1 MINPLYYNINILTQ
15 NMITLTN
22 IQYNFFNYQKI
33 LKDNQIL
40 KNNNYKYIN
49 ENNNLKKRLLE
60 SETSLE
66 LINHIKKKKINNTS
80 NYATIIY
87 NPNPFSW
94 SDEKINN
101 ILESIKS
108 INDIIKLE
116 NNWDNIKH
124 NSILQKLY
132 HLIPPLQKLNNMIG
146 LSKIKNDIFKKIIY
160 YIQQKSSDD
169 YLHTI
174 ITGPPGVGKTEFS
187 KIYADIF
194 VRLGLLKTDKFI
206 EIKRDDLVGEYLGQ
220 TSVKTRKLL
229 DSAMDGVLFLDEAY
243 SLGNEEKRD
252 SFSKE
257 AIDMINQYLSEK
269 KDQFMFII
277 AGYEDDI
284 ESCLLAYNKGMK
296 RRFQNYYNIDGYTPI
311 ELRDIFIQKIQKSSY
326 NLNIDNDI
334 LTNFFINKKNN
345 FKYYGGDIEKLIT
358 EIKHIQSIRTF
369 NNNIN
374 NKDIIIEDINIA
386 FTNLFSDDKKSNIHN
401 FMYS

>member
-1 MINPLYYNINILTQ
+1 MFNPLYYNINVLTQ

-22 IQYNFFNYQKI
+22 IQYNFFNYQKL
-33 LKDNQIL
+33 LKDNQYL
-40 KNNNYKYIN
+40 KNNNNKYIN

-66 LINHIKKKKINNTS
+66 LINHVKKKKINNTS

-87 NPNPFSW
+87 KPTPFSW

-101 ILESIKS
+101 TLESIKS
-108 INDIIKLE
+108 IDDIIKLE
-116 NNWDNIKH
+116 DNWNNIKH
-124 NSILQKLY
+124 NIILQRLY

-146 LSKIKNDIFKKIIY
+146 LSKIKSDIFKKIIY

-187 KIYADIF
+187 KIYADVF
-194 VRLGLLKTDKFI
+194 VRLGLLKSDKFI

-284 ESCLLAYNKGMK
+284 ENCLLAYNKGMK
-296 RRFQNYYNIDGYTPI
+296 RRFQNYYNINTYRLI
-311 ELRDIFIQKIQKSSY
+311 
-326 NLNIDNDI
+326 I
-334 LTNFFINKKNN
+334 LI
-345 FKYYGGDIEKLIT
+345 
-358 EIKHIQSIRTF
+358 
-369 NNNIN
+369 
-374 NKDIIIEDINIA
+374 
-386 FTNLFSDDKKSNIHN
+386 
-401 FMYS
+401 